1 MVLLPC
7 SAKKPYRLSQ
17 SHRRFQRAIST
28 RGVNQVMVTAPLG
41 LVPRELE
48 DFWPAAHYDIPVTG
62 DWDIDEL
69 NVIRDMVRSYATRN
83 EFELVINHS
92 GIDIEIPV
100 IDVIET
106 RQGGSAGSQNS
117 LNSLQEAVEVAS
129 KEYRLQNP
137 KESIHRLEKLKSAS
151 RFQHGT
157 DEWLEGT
164 KVTGRPP
171 IFRIEKERIQIAL
184 WNPRSGRFSFSKAA
198 LPILDA
204 CNALPRVELIS
215 NFDWR
220 GDIFSTNVAKS
231 DRNIRTGDEILVF
244 QDGILVGSAR
254 AEASEWEWPNG
265 PGRLAKAKHRL

>member
-1 MVLLPC
+1 MCIRDRAITDAGSAGLESVVKEGTRLLCHSYSSRDDPLIQNWRRRVSELHTPPNHQSKVMVLLPC

-69 NVIRDMVRSYATRN
+69 KVIREMVRSYATRN

-92 GIDIEIPV
+92 GIDIEIPA

-117 LNSLQEAVEVAS
+117 LNSLQELS
-129 KEYRLQNP
+129 L
-137 KESIHRLEKLKSAS
+137 IH
-151 RFQHGT
+151 
-157 DEWLEGT
+157 
-164 KVTGRPP
+164 
-171 IFRIEKERIQIAL
+171 I
-184 WNPRSGRFSFSKAA
+184 
-198 LPILDA
+198 
-204 CNALPRVELIS
+204 
-215 NFDWR
+215 
-220 GDIFSTNVAKS
+220 
-231 DRNIRTGDEILVF
+231 
-244 QDGILVGSAR
+244 
-254 AEASEWEWPNG
+254 
-265 PGRLAKAKHRL
+265 